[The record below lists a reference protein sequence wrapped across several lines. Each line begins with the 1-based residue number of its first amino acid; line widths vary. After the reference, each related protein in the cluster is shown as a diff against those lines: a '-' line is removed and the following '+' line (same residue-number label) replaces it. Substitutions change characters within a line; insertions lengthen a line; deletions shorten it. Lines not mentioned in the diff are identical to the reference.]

1 MTAGCWLPT
10 EKRASTIPSANATSH
25 TTIAIAPVHPPGSVS
40 GVAPT
45 GESSPGSY
53 NRARPRELAG
63 RYTANLMAVSTQ
75 SVWSSPAEPAEL
87 QPFRF
92 RGGTRGI
99 LLIHGFAGTPPEMRG
114 MGQFLAAGGYDVMGP
129 LLAGHGLTPEAMAA
143 TRWPDWVRSAEDAL
157 AELRR
162 DCAEVFVGGQ
172 SLGGTLALYL
182 APTHPDVRGVITMA
196 AMGSPVYFRD
206 WRIKI
211 IRGLKYVVRWH
222 VPSGGPDLGDP
233 AALRLL
239 HSYARRPTVCIE
251 SLMQLLRVVER
262 ELPRVTAPA
271 LIMHGRRDRTVDVAN
286 APLILERL
294 RSSDQPLGWVERSGH
309 TVAVDLEHDLL
320 HTTVLD
326 WLNTH

>member
-1 MTAGCWLPT
+1 M
-10 EKRASTIPSANATSH
+10 
-25 TTIAIAPVHPPGSVS
+25 AIH
-40 GVAPT
+40 
-45 GESSPGSY
+45 
-53 NRARPRELAG
+53 
-63 RYTANLMAVSTQ
+63 TQ
-75 SVWSSPAEPAEL
+75 SVWSSPAEPEQL
-87 QPFRF
+87 RPFRL
-92 RGGTRGI
+92 RGGTRGC

-114 MGQFLAAGGYDVMGP
+114 LGQFLAAGGYDVMGP
-129 LLAGHGLTPEAMAA
+129 LLAGHGLTPEAMAS

-157 AELRR
+157 TELRR
-162 DCAEVFVGGQ
+162 DCQEVFVGGQ
-172 SLGGTLALYL
+172 SLGATLALHL
-182 APTHPDVRGVITMA
+182 AATHPDVRGVITMA
-196 AMGSPVYFRD
+196 AMGSPTFFRD
-206 WRIKI
+206 WRIKA

-222 VPSGGPDLGDP
+222 VPSGDPDLGDP

-294 RSSDQPLGWVERSGH
+294 GSTDKRLVWFERSGH
-309 TVAVDLEHDLL
+309 AITVDLEHDLL